1 MKHALVF
8 LIVEVML
15 VSLLS
20 KYTEKELEFA
30 LSVKTK
36 EWGTNQ
42 EDDMDA

>member
-8 LIVEVML
+8 LIVEAML
-15 VSLLS
+15 VFLLS
-20 KYTEKELEFA
+20 KYTQKKLEFA

-42 EDDMDA
+42 EDNMDA